1 MEIFAAIDIM
11 GKKAVRLYK
20 GDKSKVKV
28 YGNASEFATKWQ
40 DMGIKYLHLVDLDGA
55 FEGFPKNIDT
65 ILEIRK
71 IFKGFIQ
78 VGGGIRSIEAAKM
91 LNDIG
96 VDRIIVGT
104 KALTSVDFLIR
115 LKEMLADKLFIALD
129 FKGNE
134 LAIKGWES
142 SLSFDKAKDV
152 LECIKPAGFVVTDTD
167 LDGTL
172 SGLQKTRIETLI
184 SNLWGRIIYSGG
196 IRDENDVKVLLSI
209 PRISG
214 VIIGKALYEGTLN
227 IKEVLSYAYQ
237 KDNPVS

>member
-1 MEIFAAIDIM
+1 MEIIAAIDIM

-20 GDKSKVKV
+20 GNRSTAKV
-28 YGNASEFATKWQ
+28 YGDAVEFARKWQ
-40 DMGIKYLHLVDLDGA
+40 DMGIRYLHLVDLDGA
-55 FEGFPKNIDT
+55 FEGVPKNIDT

-71 IFKGFIQ
+71 IFTGMIQ
-78 VGGGIRSIEAAKM
+78 VGGGIRSIEAVKM
-91 LNDIG
+91 LKDTG

-104 KALTSVDFLIR
+104 KALTSADFLFKVREI
-115 LKEMLADKLFIALD
+115 LADKLFVALD

-142 SLSFDKAKDV
+142 SLPFEKVKDV
-152 LECIKPAGFVVTDTD
+152 LESIGPSGFVVTDTD

-172 SGLQKTRIETLI
+172 SGLEKARIETLI
-184 SNLWGRIIYSGG
+184 AKLWGRIIYSGG

-214 VIIGKALYEGTLN
+214 VIIGKALYEGTIR
-227 IKEVLSYAYQ
+227 IKEVLSYADQ
-237 KDNPVS
+237 ENNPLP